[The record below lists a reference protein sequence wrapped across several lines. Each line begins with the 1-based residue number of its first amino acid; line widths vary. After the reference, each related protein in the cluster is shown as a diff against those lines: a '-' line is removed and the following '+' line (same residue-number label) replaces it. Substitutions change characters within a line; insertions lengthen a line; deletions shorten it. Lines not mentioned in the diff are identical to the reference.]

1 MATTEWRRISVTVG
15 GNDLTAFLYGNDQTA
30 TLPDGPEVGRASIT
44 LRYDAEVDALGIN
57 DWDEVIIKAGIT
69 SATVTVWGGYVTRQS
84 KEPASEMGG
93 NVVINTLD
101 CQSYAIRLVTTQ
113 PIEATFNDDVA
124 GDPTQDY
131 DIVGELVNTYLPTFY
146 DSGSISGLS
155 AVVISY
161 IAFTGDNLRQALQ
174 KVVNLTRKEYGVTPD
189 KKVYYRPAGGGT
201 TYAYKLSET
210 PDGVTTYPLRGKP
223 VYDIDSIDLRN
234 KIRVVGG
241 WTYSEIVTDSW
252 SGNGSNKIF
261 SLTHKPSVV
270 INVTVSGV
278 DQHVG
283 IDFVDDPADF
293 DVLVNYDTAKLK
305 FTVAPASF
313 APIVCYYRYNVRPD
327 VTVEDSASVAAIGMT
342 LWAPTLRDDSLSGTA
357 DAAAAGSAYLAQQGT
372 TLYRAQ
378 LTTVHSGTAGGTIVP
393 WTPGG
398 NVYLEINAFGFTA
411 SELMTI
417 KGVTLRAEDR
427 PGGAGYCLVH
437 WDLDLGSRLTLGQ
450 QVANSYSNT
459 DVINQAYPP
468 LMLSLPQTGMS
479 PVE

>member
-155 AVVISY
+155 AVAISY

-174 KVVNLTRKEYGVTPD
+174 KVVNLTRAMASQHGKEG
-189 KKVYYRPAGGGT
+189 
-201 TYAYKLSET
+201 
-210 PDGVTTYPLRGKP
+210 
-223 VYDIDSIDLRN
+223 
-234 KIRVVGG
+234 IRVNCIAPGMVYTPMVYSRGMSDELRETRKNRSLLQTEGSGWDVGNAVVYLLSDEARWVTG
-241 WTYSEIVTDSW
+241 IV
-252 SGNGSNKIF
+252 
-261 SLTHKPSVV
+261 LP
-270 INVTVSGV
+270 V
-278 DQHVG
+278 DAG
-283 IDFVDDPADF
+283 A
-293 DVLVNYDTAKLK
+293 TAGQGALP
-305 FTVAPASF
+305 VPASDGK
-313 APIVCYYRYNVRPD
+313 R
-327 VTVEDSASVAAIGMT
+327 G
-342 LWAPTLRDDSLSGTA
+342 
-357 DAAAAGSAYLAQQGT
+357 
-372 TLYRAQ
+372 
-378 LTTVHSGTAGGTIVP
+378 
-393 WTPGG
+393 
-398 NVYLEINAFGFTA
+398 
-411 SELMTI
+411 
-417 KGVTLRAEDR
+417 
-427 PGGAGYCLVH
+427 
-437 WDLDLGSRLTLGQ
+437 
-450 QVANSYSNT
+450 
-459 DVINQAYPP
+459 
-468 LMLSLPQTGMS
+468 
-479 PVE
+479 